1 MAKNKYDELTLLLN
15 NYNAHLDD
23 LDDQIAGCD
32 KKILKDLKKQ
42 RKRLVKIIA
51 KVQKQLNN
59 FN

>member
-1 MAKNKYDELTLLLN
+1 MTKNKYDELVLLLN

-23 LDDQIAGCD
+23 LDNQIADCD
-32 KKILKDLKKQ
+32 PRVLKSLQKQ

-51 KVQKQLNN
+51 KVQKQLNT